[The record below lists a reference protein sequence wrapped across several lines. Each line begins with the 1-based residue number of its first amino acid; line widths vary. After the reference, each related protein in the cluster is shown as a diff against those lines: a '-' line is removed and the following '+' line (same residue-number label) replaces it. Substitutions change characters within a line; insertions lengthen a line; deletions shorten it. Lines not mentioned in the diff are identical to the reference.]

1 MKRVLIRPSQ
11 WNYDKLQNRMFDK
24 GYCYQGLYKNAF
36 CRWRELAKAQG
47 IALDTWDM
55 HPLESA
61 DVLWFLDLPA
71 HRADVREARERAPHA
86 VLVLQIF
93 ESPALGPHFF
103 HPRNHRKF
111 DVILTY
117 DARRCDDKR
126 YRSYRLPNTPSSP
139 DTNPPFAGRR
149 VCCMINTNRLEG
161 YLTQRQLGL
170 QGLPVV
176 GKILGGWHLG
186 LRGLLQPAHGELYS
200 ARRRLARAADLMDPP
215 ILDIYG
221 PGWNGEPLSWFPWYP
236 NAPYRSRVQGKLTA
250 EKKRVVEQYRFGIA
264 YENFEGDR
272 GWIGEKIFDCLF
284 AGTVP
289 VYRGDADIHCH
300 LPRNCMVHGLDFK
313 NEREL
318 LLYLANCPE
327 SEWRAM
333 REAGQQ
339 FLASGAFKPFS
350 DEAFAE
356 RMMDVLKEVLGE
368 NIVARG
374 G

>member
-200 ARRRLARAADLMDPP
+200 ARRRLARAADRMDPP

-236 NAPYRSRVQGKLTA
+236 NAPYRNNIGSASPTRILRAIAVGSVKKSSTAYSLEPCRSIVGMRIFTATFRATAWCMAWISKMNGSYSFIWPIVRNPNGGPCARPASSSWLPARSSHSVTKL
-250 EKKRVVEQYRFGIA
+250 
-264 YENFEGDR
+264 
-272 GWIGEKIFDCLF
+272 
-284 AGTVP
+284 
-289 VYRGDADIHCH
+289 
-300 LPRNCMVHGLDFK
+300 LP
-313 NEREL
+313 NE
-318 LLYLANCPE
+318 
-327 SEWRAM
+327 
-333 REAGQQ
+333 
-339 FLASGAFKPFS
+339 
-350 DEAFAE
+350 
-356 RMMDVLKEVLGE
+356 
-368 NIVARG
+368 
-374 G
+374 